1 MKKITQMN
9 QLTPSKVQ
17 NFSGD
22 QKVAIKAY
30 FHFLKNQKVPS
41 AKSKPRGPRIGKGK
55 TLTTNHLLKKVG
67 KLRSSTR
74 SNNLCK
80 QMLSKR
86 AQKKRN
92 AAWLRECNVR
102 SVSGLRNYW
111 VCAIF
116 VHYFSPSLSLS
127 PNVSISSI
135 ISNSNS
141 PNRLFSLLLNKITP
155 PQGTSL
161 SLSPACWSLPI
172 YK

>member
-1 MKKITQMN
+1 MKKIAQMN
-9 QLTPSKVQ
+9 QLKPSKVQ

-30 FHFLKNQKVPS
+30 FHFLKTLKVPS

-55 TLTTNHLLKKVG
+55 TLTTNHLLKQVG

-92 AAWLRECNVR
+92 AAWLRECDVLDAR
-102 SVSGLRNYW
+102 CQQLGVYAAAKL
-111 VCAIF
+111 A
-116 VHYFSPSLSLS
+116 L
-127 PNVSISSI
+127 
-135 ISNSNS
+135 
-141 PNRLFSLLLNKITP
+141 P
-155 PQGTSL
+155 PQLET
-161 SLSPACWSLPI
+161 PRQWYI
-172 YK
+172 